1 MNEENN
7 MQEQYKFDPLSS
19 INAFELAR
27 ILAML
32 DLRLNKNAA
41 FDQMPVELRQHFQKI
56 VVMNNEENK
65 E

>member
-41 FDQMPVELRQHFQKI
+41 FDQMPVELKQHFQKI

>member
-7 MQEQYKFDPLSS
+7 TQEQYKFNPLSS

-32 DLRLNKNAA
+32 DLRLNKNSA
-41 FDQMPVELRQHFQKI
+41 FEQMPVELKQHFQKI
-56 VVMNNEENK
+56 VLMNN
-65 E
+65 